1 MNAKKTKPK
10 VDFPQP
16 IPAAGV
22 IALTPWHRHPPQ
34 TLFEFA
40 PILRSIWRAD
50 LADIAAMHTRQWE
63 IDPDESGKI
72 FVASV
77 EGAIVGIT
85 GWYRMSA
92 SEAGLRWHGVI
103 PDERNKGY
111 SRQMVDLVCRAMPKK
126 IRHLYEVTRNPHSRD
141 AFCRCGFE
149 VVTDPEIIRRTV
161 EDAEYDIGADGWVL
175 RKSP

>member
-1 MNAKKTKPK
+1 
-10 VDFPQP
+10 
-16 IPAAGV
+16 
-22 IALTPWHRHPPQ
+22 
-34 TLFEFA
+34 
-40 PILRSIWRAD
+40 
-50 LADIAAMHTRQWE
+50 
-63 IDPDESGKI
+63 
-72 FVASV
+72 
-77 EGAIVGIT
+77 
-85 GWYRMSA
+85 MSA